1 MQYTSGTDMASWAPG
16 RSSPSTGRDR
26 ALNVESGS
34 TVESQRSQ
42 VLEFAMAE
50 GDPKITIFLRR
61 LLLALLIFFFFSSC
75 FLLSPGQASSALSP
89 VLRINGAH
97 I

>member
-1 MQYTSGTDMASWAPG
+1 MQYTSGTDMASWTPG

-50 GDPKITIFLRR
+50 GDSKITIFLRR
-61 LLLALLIFFFFSSC
+61 LLLALLIFFLFVV
-75 FLLSPGQASSALSP
+75 FLTFPRPSQLGIVSGPP
-89 VLRINGAH
+89 H
-97 I
+97 